1 MRIVAGQLFALN
13 IPFIEAF
20 AHSTKTRSCSDSIV
34 LRVTADDGTVGY
46 GEGVARPYVTGETVD
61 SCLHHIETCLWPAIK
76 TTDLRPLVP
85 TPDPAE
91 SLAAVHAALPDPRS
105 VEVVAWHAARSAA
118 ELALVDCLLRGQ
130 QQSLGALLPPKRST
144 IIYSGVITS
153 SSVDTAVQHARR
165 LVYLGIRQLKVKVDG
180 RDDEPRVAAI
190 REAVG
195 NEVSLRLDA
204 NGAYSTIDEAI
215 ETLRKLERFRI
226 DSVEQPIPR
235 GDPVQ
240 LAKVKRA
247 TAIPI
252 MVDESLVTADDARS
266 LITHDACDFFNLR
279 LSKCGGLYRTLHLA
293 RLALQA
299 GKRLQLGCQ
308 VGETAVLSAA
318 GRHLAAYL
326 ESLEFVE
333 GSYGTLL
340 LKEDVGRDN
349 IHFGNGG
356 RAPLLRGVGLGI
368 TVDEARLGKY
378 AERIIPLR

>member
-1 MRIVAGQLFALN
+1 MRIVAGQLFALT

-20 AHSTKTRSCSDSIV
+20 AHSAKTRSCSDSIV

-46 GEGVARPYVTGETVD
+46 GEGLARPYVTGETVE
-61 SCLHHIETCLWPAIK
+61 SCLHHIENCLWPVIK
-76 TTDLRPLVP
+76 TTDFQQLVP
-85 TPDPAE
+85 SQDPAE
-91 SLAAVHAALPDPRS
+91 SLAAVNTALPELAS
-105 VEVVAWHAARSAA
+105 VGVIAWHAARSAA
-118 ELALVDCLLRGQ
+118 ELALIDCLLRRQ
-130 QQSLGALLPPKRST
+130 QQSLGALLPPKRPT
-144 IIYSGVITS
+144 INYSGVITS
-153 SSVDTAVQHARR
+153 SSVETAVQHAKR
-165 LVYLGIRQLKVKVDG
+165 LVYLGIRQLKVKVG
-180 RDDEPRVAAI
+180 GADDEPRVAAI

-204 NGAYSTIDEAI
+204 NGAYSVDGAI
-215 ETLRKLERFRI
+215 ETLKRLERCRI

-235 GDPVQ
+235 GDPAQ
-240 LAKVKRA
+240 LAKVKRG

-252 MVDESLVTADDARS
+252 MADESLVTIDDANA
-266 LITHDACDFFNLR
+266 LIEHDACDFFNLR

-293 RLALQA
+293 RLALKA

-308 VGETAVLSAA
+308 VGETAILSAA
-318 GRHLAAYL
+318 GRHLAAYVDA
-326 ESLEFVE
+326 LEFVE

-356 RAPLLRGVGLGI
+356 RAPVLRGAGLGI
-368 TVDEARLGKY
+368 TVDEARLETY